1 MTLEQFKQ
9 DLKRILSLVSASQR
23 FLEEGKVVELGALET
38 RVADLCKNAQ
48 NLDPQERQ
56 EAAPFLA
63 ALQSDLNLLE
73 EGMRTEH
80 ASLQRQLKGLNN
92 SNQAVNAYTQAARN
106 R

>member
-9 DLKRILSLVSASQR
+9 DLKRVLSLIATSQR
-23 FLEEGKVVELGALET
+23 FLEEGKVVELGSLET
-38 RVADLCKNAQ
+38 RIADLCGNAKG
-48 NLDPQERQ
+48 LSAQERS

-63 ALQSDLNLLE
+63 ALQADLTQLE
-73 EGMRTEH
+73 DSMRVEH

-92 SNQAVNAYTQAARN
+92 SNQAVNAYTQTARN